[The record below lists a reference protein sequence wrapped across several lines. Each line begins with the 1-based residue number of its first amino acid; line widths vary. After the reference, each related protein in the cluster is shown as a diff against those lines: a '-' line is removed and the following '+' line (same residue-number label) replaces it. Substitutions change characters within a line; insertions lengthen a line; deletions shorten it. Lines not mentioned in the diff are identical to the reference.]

1 MTAGHVAMWGIVGG
15 HRRFSTSRARRG
27 ALCGPRVVYRGGWRL
42 PFCAPSR
49 DALPGLSRSSPH
61 IAISAASDPC
71 VGTVDIRGWAMTAGP
86 DTRNGARICCIHI
99 RKSAYFSI
107 NRAFCFCCALPGL
120 RFALFLLRAFLEVSR
135 CRAHAPRGPALR
147 AVSAAPYQG
156 IVSGI
161 VAKTF
166 PV

>member
-86 DTRNGARICCIHI
+86 DTRNGVRIHCIRI
-99 RKSAYFSI
+99 RKSAYLFSVTVES
-107 NRAFCFCCALPGL
+107 
-120 RFALFLLRAFLEVSR
+120 FAEAWRKHFLCNAIQSY
-135 CRAHAPRGPALR
+135 
-147 AVSAAPYQG
+147 SM
-156 IVSGI
+156 
-161 VAKTF
+161 F
-166 PV
+166 PPLSSTTL